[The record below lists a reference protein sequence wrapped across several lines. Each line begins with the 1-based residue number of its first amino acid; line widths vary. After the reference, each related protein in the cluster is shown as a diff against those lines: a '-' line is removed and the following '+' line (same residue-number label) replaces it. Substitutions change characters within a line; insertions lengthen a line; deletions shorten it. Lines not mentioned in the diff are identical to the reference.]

1 MLINRDEA
9 FTSFKTPS
17 YKLHYYETL
26 TGYRFILLSDPSSD
40 SLRFVLRQL
49 YTGPFLEHV
58 VRNPLIQMDDRT
70 RGVDSDL
77 VSRLQSSRVYQL
89 TIQFRGAVDRHVKG
103 LSMFS

>member
-1 MLINRDEA
+1 MLILTRDEA

-17 YKLHYYETL
+17 YKLHYYETQ

-49 YTGPFLEHV
+49 YTGPFIEHV
-58 VRNPLIQMDDRT
+58 VRNPLVQMDDRT

-77 VSRLQSSRVYQL
+77 VS
-89 TIQFRGAVDRHVKG
+89 DPG
-103 LSMFS
+103 LLIIIAYGTV

>member
-1 MLINRDEA
+1 MKRDEA

-17 YKLHYYETL
+17 YKLHYYETQ

-49 YTGPFLEHV
+49 YSGPFIEHV
-58 VRNPLIQMDDRT
+58 VRNPLVQMDDRT

-77 VSRLQSSRVYQL
+77 VSDPFL
-89 TIQFRGAVDRHVKG
+89 
-103 LSMFS
+103 LSELSHG